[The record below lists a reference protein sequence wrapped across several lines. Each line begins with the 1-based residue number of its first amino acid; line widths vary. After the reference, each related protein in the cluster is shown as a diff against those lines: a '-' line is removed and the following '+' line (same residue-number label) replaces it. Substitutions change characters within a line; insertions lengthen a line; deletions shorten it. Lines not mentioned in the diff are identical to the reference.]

1 MAPERRHTYAMDLKP
16 YVDGLHRELLASAGS
31 SDGEAMALAERLAS
45 SVASATRLTM
55 LDVLSAAADEIT
67 RDLVPGSV
75 EVRLRGRNPHFVVT
89 PPGLD
94 ELPAED
100 FEAAT
105 AAPVPEGAPPLPS
118 GNEGAVGR
126 INFRPPEQLKARIE
140 AAAAQEA
147 MSVNAWLVR
156 VATAALDPGTSQPRP
171 GNRGSGPTRRYVG
184 WVG

>member
-1 MAPERRHTYAMDLKP
+1 MDLTP

-31 SDGEAMALAERLAS
+31 SDDEAMALAERLAS

-94 ELPAED
+94 ESPEED
-100 FEAAT
+100 FEAP
-105 AAPVPEGAPPLPS
+105 AAPAPKDTPPPPS
-118 GNEGAVGR
+118 GGEGAVGR

-140 AAAAQEA
+140 AAAAEEGL
-147 MSVNAWLVR
+147 SVNAWLVR
-156 VATAALDPGTSQPRP
+156 VATAALDPGTSQPRS
-171 GNRGSGPTRRYVG
+171 GRRGPAQARRFVG

>member
-1 MAPERRHTYAMDLKP
+1 MDLTP

-31 SDGEAMALAERLAS
+31 SDSEAAALAERLAS

-94 ELPAED
+94 EPPEED
-100 FEAAT
+100 FEVPT
-105 AAPVPEGAPPLPS
+105 SSPAPEEAPLPTGS
-118 GNEGAVGR
+118 EGTVGR
-126 INFRPPEQLKARIE
+126 INFRPPEQLKSRIE
-140 AAAAQEA
+140 AAAAQEGL
-147 MSVNAWLVR
+147 SVNAWLVR
-156 VATAALDPGTSQPRP
+156 VATAALDPGTSPPRS
-171 GNRGSGPTRRYVG
+171 GRRDSGPTRRFVG

>member
-1 MAPERRHTYAMDLKP
+1 MDLTP
-16 YVDGLHRELLASAGS
+16 YVDGLHRELLASAGAG
-31 SDGEAMALAERLAS
+31 DGEAMALAERLAA

-89 PPGLD
+89 SPSFHEALD
-94 ELPAED
+94 DDVEHPQDEPAPEQ
-100 FEAAT
+100 
-105 AAPVPEGAPPLPS
+105 VPAPPS
-118 GNEGAVGR
+118 GAEGAVGR

-140 AAAAQEA
+140 AAAAKEGL
-147 MSVNAWLVR
+147 SVNAWLVR
-156 VATAALDPGTSQPRP
+156 VTTAALDAGATQPRP
-171 GNRGSGPTRRYVG
+171 GRRGPGPTRHYVG